1 MHDYTQIVWND
12 DLQARAA
19 QLAQLALDED
29 LNGEQDWTTTA
40 LVPEKAL
47 GAAKIVTRKAG
58 VVAGMPLVELV
69 CRFVDPAITVE
80 VAADEGTRIAAG
92 DMLARLSGPAR
103 SLLIA
108 ERTALNFLGRLCG
121 IATLTYD
128 YVQAISGTRAH
139 IYDTRKTTPG
149 WRLLEKYAVH
159 CGGGR
164 NHRTALNEAVLIKD
178 NHLAFG
184 AAAHDTSHYSPL
196 EAVQHARN
204 YVREHLSPQ
213 RFEQFI
219 IEIEVDSLEQLRAV
233 LPAQPS
239 IVLLDNMP
247 PDLLQQAVAM
257 RDQTAPEVELEASG
271 GVNLSSVRA
280 IAETGVERISSGALT
295 HSAVALDVGLD
306 WE

>member
-1 MHDYTQIVWND
+1 MHDYPQIVWND
-12 DLQARAA
+12 TLQARAA

-29 LNGEQDWTTTA
+29 LNGEQDWTTAA
-40 LVPEKAL
+40 LVPEKGL

-69 CRFVDPAITVE
+69 CKLVDPAITVE

-128 YVQAISGTRAH
+128 YVQAIAGTRAH

-149 WRLLEKYAVH
+149 WRLLDKYAVH

-184 AAAHDTSHYSPL
+184 AAAHDRAHFSPA
-196 EAVQHARN
+196 EAVLHARN
-204 YVREHLSPQ
+204 FVQAHLSPQ

-239 IVLLDNMP
+239 IVLLDNMA
-247 PDLLQQAVAM
+247 PDLLRQAVVL
-257 RDQTAPEVELEASG
+257 RDQTAPDVELEASG
-271 GVNLSSVRA
+271 GVNLSTVRA

-295 HSAVALDVGLD
+295 HSAVVLDVGLD

>member
-1 MHDYTQIVWND
+1 MHDYTQIVWNETI
-12 DLQARAA
+12 QARAA
-19 QLAQLALDED
+19 HLTKLALDED
-29 LNGEQDWTTTA
+29 LNGEQDWTTTS
-40 LVPEKAL
+40 LVPADAL
-47 GAAKIVTRKAG
+47 GAARIVTRKAG
-58 VVAGMPLVELV
+58 VLAGMPLVDLV
-69 CRFVDPAITVE
+69 CKLVDPKIKVDIT
-80 VAADEGTRIAAG
+80 ADEGTRIATG
-92 DMLARLSGPAR
+92 DVLARLSGPAR

-121 IATLTYD
+121 IATLTFD
-128 YVQAISGTRAH
+128 YVQAINGTHAH

-184 AAAHDTSHYSPL
+184 AAAHDKARFSPA
-196 EAVQHARN
+196 EAVLHARN
-204 YVREHLSPQ
+204 FLREQLP
-213 RFEQFI
+213 RERCEQFI

-239 IVLLDNMP
+239 IVLLDNMG
-247 PDLLQQAVAM
+247 PDLLRQAVTL
-257 RDQTAPEVELEASG
+257 RDQTAPAVELEASG
-271 GVNLSSVRA
+271 GINLQTVRA

-295 HSAVALDVGLD
+295 HSAVVLDVGLD

>member
-1 MHDYTQIVWND
+1 MHDYTQVVWND
-12 DLQARAA
+12 VLQARAA

-40 LVPEKAL
+40 LVPANAQ
-47 GAAKIVTRKAG
+47 GAAKIVTRKPG
-58 VVAGMPLVELV
+58 VVAGMPLVVLV
-69 CRFVDPAITVE
+69 CGLVDPAITVE
-80 VAADEGTRIAAG
+80 ITAAEGTRIAAG

-108 ERTALNFLGRLCG
+108 ERTALNFLGRLSG
-121 IATLTYD
+121 IATLTYE
-128 YVQAISGTRAH
+128 YVQAIAGTRAH

-184 AAAHDTSHYSPL
+184 AAAHDTAHYSPA
-196 EAVQHARN
+196 EAVFHARN
-204 YVREHLSPQ
+204 YVREHLPPS

-239 IVLLDNMP
+239 IVLLDNMA
-247 PDLLQQAVAM
+247 PDLLRQAVVL

-271 GVNLSSVRA
+271 GVNLSTVRA

-295 HSAVALDVGLD
+295 HSAVVLDVGLD

>member
-1 MHDYTQIVWND
+1 MHDYTQVIWND
-12 DLQARAA
+12 VVQARAE
-19 QLAQLALDED
+19 QLARLALEED

-40 LVPEKAL
+40 LVPEHAK

-69 CRFVDPAITVE
+69 CKLVDPTIKVE
-80 VAADEGTRIAAG
+80 IAAEEGTRIAKA
-92 DMLARLSGPAR
+92 DMLARLVGPAR

-121 IATLTYD
+121 IATLTYE
-128 YVQAISGTRAH
+128 YVQAINGTRAH

-164 NHRTALNEAVLIKD
+164 NHRTSLNEAVLIKD

-184 AAAHDTSHYSPL
+184 AAAVAKAHFTPA
-196 EAVQHARN
+196 EAVLHARN
-204 YVREHLSPQ
+204 YVREHLAPQ
-213 RFEQFI
+213 RFEQFV
-219 IEIEVDSLEQLRAV
+219 IEIEVDSLDQLRAV

-239 IVLLDNMP
+239 IVLLDNMA
-247 PDLLQQAVAM
+247 PDLLRQAVTI
-257 RDQTAPEVELEASG
+257 RDQTALEVELEASG
-271 GVNLSSVRA
+271 GVNLGSVRA

-295 HSAVALDVGLD
+295 HSAVVLDVGLD

>member
-1 MHDYTQIVWND
+1 MHDYTQVVWND
-12 DLQARAA
+12 VIQARAE
-19 QLAQLALDED
+19 QLARMALEED
-29 LNGEQDWTTTA
+29 LKGEQDWTTTS
-40 LVPEKAL
+40 LVPEQAK
-47 GAAKIVTRKAG
+47 GAAKIVTRKPG

-69 CRFVDPAITVE
+69 CRLVDPSIKVE
-80 VAADEGTRIAAG
+80 VTAAEGTRIAAG

-108 ERTALNFLGRLCG
+108 ERTLLNFLGRLCG
-121 IATLTYD
+121 IATLTYE
-128 YVQAISGTRAH
+128 YVQAINGTRAH

-164 NHRTALNEAVLIKD
+164 NHRTALSEAVLIKD

-184 AAAHDTSHYSPL
+184 AAALDKSHFSPA

-204 YVREHLSPQ
+204 FVRAHLSPQ
-213 RFEQFI
+213 RFEAFI
-219 IEIEVDSLEQLRAV
+219 IEIEVDSLDQLRAV

-239 IVLLDNMP
+239 IVLLDNMT
-247 PDLLQQAVAM
+247 PDLLRQAVAI
-257 RDQTAPEVELEASG
+257 RDQMAPEVELEASG
-271 GVNLSSVRA
+271 GVNLSTVRA

-295 HSAVALDVGLD
+295 HSAVVLDVGLD